1 MKYIFEILIL
11 STLISCSTSKQVNQ
25 TNEVINIENLPER
38 YFVSNSGMFEI
49 SNAGYIGKD
58 TTIIENFETGKIQS
72 RTTFAIDS
80 EDMISYFKVGLS
92 EKFNEQNNLI
102 EKGNYGLGEYTNC
115 CAGGLCKQ
123 FYSFKNGDWQYFY
136 PSGNIKAS
144 VKYKTINFK
153 MDTSCEGGAQLK
165 FGNLDLSKS
174 IFYDEKGKIIEPSV
188 DLISELQ
195 TVKYAMNE
203 YQEIVLSIE
212 NDKIVENIN
221 MN

>member
-11 STLISCSTSKQVNQ
+11 TALFSCSTGKQVKR
-25 TNEVINIENLPER
+25 TNEVVTIKNLPER
-38 YFVSNSGMFEI
+38 YFISNSDLFDI
-49 SNAGYIGKD
+49 SYAGYLGKD
-58 TTIIENFETGKIQS
+58 TTIIEHYETGKIKS
-72 RTTFAIDS
+72 KTTFAIDS
-80 EDMISYFKVGLS
+80 DDMISYLKIGLS
-92 EKFNEQNNLI
+92 EKYNEQNNLI

-136 PSGNIKAS
+136 PNGNIKAS
-144 VKYKTINFK
+144 VIYRTVNFK

-165 FGNLDLSKS
+165 FGNIDLNKS
-174 IFYDEKGKIIEPSV
+174 LFYDEKGKIIEPSD
-188 DLISELQ
+188 DLKSELQ

-212 NDKIVENIN
+212 NDRIVKNIN
-221 MN
+221 MK